1 MALVIVAF
9 VAWWFLIASE
19 TAMMRMTGAG
29 IVVDIMRLMMA
40 PSQTGPYF
48 LATALMWI
56 VMMAAMMIP
65 AVLPMVVIYRNMSRG
80 SSPNLDALV
89 FSWGYLAAWF
99 IFAIGAAGLQWWLHI
114 RGALH
119 GHLLATSAGLTGA
132 IFIGAGVYQLTSFKD
147 ACLNRCRSPFGFFV
161 NHWQSGRLGA
171 LQMGFRHGLY
181 CTGCCWVLML
191 LMFASGTMNVT
202 TMAMLSTF
210 ILAERLLPAGP
221 WVSKIPG
228 FGLFGW
234 GGLVLVQG

>member
-1 MALVIVAF
+1 MIVAAA
-9 VAWWFLIASE
+9 AWWFLIASQ
-19 TAMMRMTGAG
+19 TAMMQMTGAG
-29 IVVDIMRLMMA
+29 IVVDIMRLMMV

-48 LATALMWI
+48 LATSLMWI

-65 AVLPMVVIYRNMSRG
+65 AVLPMVMIYRNMGRG
-80 SSPNLDALV
+80 SSPNLDAVV
-89 FSWGYLAAWF
+89 FSWGYLLAWF
-99 IFAIGAAGLQWWLHI
+99 IFAIGAAGLQWWLHTQ
-114 RGALH
+114 GALH
-119 GHLLATSAGLTGA
+119 GHLFATSAGLTGA
-132 IFIGAGVYQLTSFKD
+132 IFLAAGVYQLTPFKD
-147 ACLNRCRSPFGFFV
+147 ACLSRCRSPLGFFV
-161 NHWQSGRLGA
+161 EHWQSGRLGA

-202 TMAMLSTF
+202 TMAMLSVF

-234 GGLVLVQG
+234 GGWC